1 MSEETTRVM
10 SDADMDATERLAEAR
25 LAEART
31 RSADPEVE
39 ARVHEYLRR
48 PYRMEI
54 RGSPEEGYLATAP
67 ELPGCITAGE
77 TPEEALRMLRDAMA
91 SWIEAAIV
99 AGDPIP
105 EPDGERHGGRVLLRM
120 PKSLHVRLADSL
132 GQNRERLLANLE
144 RALGISS
151 LAPGPEQE
159 AHRILLQITR
169 AVLAGDPWSPALDT
183 PGSESVVAINA
194 YLRLIASL
202 PPEVIQELRRRFD
215 ALAETF
221 GRPIDVGLADGHSP
235 LPLGEGDDRSLL
247 VSIVVPSPITG
258 ET

>member
-1 MSEETTRVM
+1 M
-10 SDADMDATERLAEAR
+10 SDAEMDAAERLAEAR

-39 ARVHEYLRR
+39 ARVQEYLRR
-48 PYRMEI
+48 PYRMEV
-54 RGSPEEGYLATAP
+54 RGTPAEGYLATAP

-77 TPEEALRMLRDAMA
+77 TPEDALRMLRDAMA

-99 AGDPIP
+99 AGGPIP

-120 PKSLHVRLADSL
+120 PRSLHARLAEQAARENVSINQLAVTFLADSL
-132 GQNRERLLANLE
+132 GQNRERLLADLE

-151 LAPGPEQE
+151 LAPGPERE
-159 AHRILLQITR
+159 ARRFLLQITR
-169 AVLAGDPWSPALDT
+169 AVLTGDPWNPALDT
-183 PGSESVVAINA
+183 PGSESVAAINA
-194 YLRLIASL
+194 YMRLIASL

-221 GRPIDVGLADGHSP
+221 GRASG
-235 LPLGEGDDRSLL
+235 RSA
-247 VSIVVPSPITG
+247 
-258 ET
+258 

>member
-1 MSEETTRVM
+1 M
-10 SDADMDATERLAEAR
+10 SDAEMDTAERLAEAR

-39 ARVHEYLRR
+39 ARVQEYLRR
-48 PYRMEI
+48 PYRMEV
-54 RGSPEEGYLATAP
+54 RGSPAEDYLATAP

-77 TPEEALRMLRDAMA
+77 TPEDALRMLRDAMA
-91 SWIEAAIV
+91 SWIEAAVV
-99 AGDPIP
+99 AGGPIP

-120 PKSLHVRLADSL
+120 PKSLHVRLAEQAGRENVSINQLAATFLADSL

-151 LAPGPEQE
+151 LAPGPEPE

-169 AVLAGDPWSPALDT
+169 AVLAGDPWSPALDA
-183 PGSESVVAINA
+183 PGSESVAAINA

-215 ALAETF
+215 ALAEIF
-221 GRPIDVGLADGHSP
+221 GCSS
-235 LPLGEGDDRSLL
+235 ERSA
-247 VSIVVPSPITG
+247 
-258 ET
+258 